1 VFQLHSADRHLC
13 SCGDTSC
20 KSPSEHPR
28 SKAGVQEA
36 SADPDLTRR
45 NWDKCPD
52 ANIGIPTGVRSGLV
66 IFAIN
71 QGHGEASFKELQKD
85 FPDAFAA
92 RLGVR
97 TGTGATH
104 LYFECRSPTP
114 SLTDIRPGIDIKA
127 DDSYVVA
134 PSSRDVSGRRYC
146 FVSNSGLVCPPLL
159 PALHD
164 LICREAQARVH
175 SNPSSSPKPQP
186 GFTAS
191 VHPGPGSSTSKPP
204 PGSGR
209 VLYTRR
215 ASEIQAE
222 AIHWLWDQRI
232 AFGKLSLIAGE
243 PGLGK
248 SQVTTDIAAKVSSGG
263 VWCTGEKCGSGDVL
277 ILSAEDDASD
287 TIRPRFEA
295 CGADLTRVHIIDS
308 VHHITAK
315 RDRFFTLKQDL
326 DVLAE
331 KLLASPEVRLVII
344 DPISAYLGGVNS
356 HNNAEVRGVLAPL
369 AQLAANYRVAV
380 VCVTHLNKGPANNPP
395 PHGANPLARVIDS
408 TVFGATV
415 RTAFL
420 IAKDTAA
427 PDRRFF
433 LPLKS
438 NISSTCPGLAFQIE
452 PHVLACGIEA
462 SRVSWENRPVTIT
475 AQEALSGPT
484 PDEIDTAKEPLKPAS
499 GSSTKNRP
507 PSCAHPTLLSH
518 LDSTRIYLLTLKR

>member
-1 VFQLHSADRHLC
+1 
-13 SCGDTSC
+13 
-20 KSPSEHPR
+20 
-28 SKAGVQEA
+28 
-36 SADPDLTRR
+36 
-45 NWDKCPD
+45 
-52 ANIGIPTGVRSGLV
+52 
-66 IFAIN
+66 
-71 QGHGEASFKELQKD
+71 
-85 FPDAFAA
+85 
-92 RLGVR
+92 
-97 TGTGATH
+97 
-104 LYFECRSPTP
+104 
-114 SLTDIRPGIDIKA
+114 
-127 DDSYVVA
+127 
-134 PSSRDVSGRRYC
+134 
-146 FVSNSGLVCPPLL
+146 
-159 PALHD
+159 
-164 LICREAQARVH
+164 
-175 SNPSSSPKPQP
+175 
-186 GFTAS
+186 
-191 VHPGPGSSTSKPP
+191 
-204 PGSGR
+204 
-209 VLYTRR
+209 
-215 ASEIQAE
+215 
-222 AIHWLWDQRI
+222 
-232 AFGKLSLIAGE
+232 
-243 PGLGK
+243 
-248 SQVTTDIAAKVSSGG
+248 
-263 VWCTGEKCGSGDVL
+263 
-277 ILSAEDDASD
+277 
-287 TIRPRFEA
+287 
-295 CGADLTRVHIIDS
+295 
-308 VHHITAK
+308 
-315 RDRFFTLKQDL
+315 
-326 DVLAE
+326 LAE